1 MRKYCWLLMKKKQN
15 NTAFNEEKTK
25 SEQRYL
31 FPSYL
36 WPWNFS
42 CKWHI
47 PPISVS
53 TFWLTYTRSPTP
65 HPLAQPFL
73 LPVLMRLPNCQSKCL
88 ATQVET
94 PVSLLGRQIL
104 GWVPQREK
112 LVGPEHY
119 YSCTLKSLST
129 ASCYL
134 GSWCCSHP
142 ALPEAKM
149 LNALSSILW
158 TNYPWIFHTC
168 FCFIQPEM
176 VFAACNEES
185 YSIN

>member
-1 MRKYCWLLMKKKQN
+1 MKKKQKVSKN
-15 NTAFNEEKTK
+15 IFFLRICDHETSPANDIFH
-25 SEQRYL
+25 QYQCQ
-31 FPSYL
+31 PSGQ
-36 WPWNFS
+36 P
-42 CKWHI
+42 I
-47 PPISVS
+47 PGC
-53 TFWLTYTRSPTP
+53 PTP

-73 LPVLMRLPNCQSKCL
+73 PPVLMKLPNCESKCL

-104 GWVPQREK
+104 SCILQREK

-142 ALPEAKM
+142 ALPEVKM
-149 LNALSSILW
+149 LNSLPSILW
-158 TNYPWIFHTC
+158 TNYPWSFHKC
-168 FCFIQPEM
+168 FCFIQPEV